1 MTYKGPW
8 PGTWA
13 TLCDE
18 CGFRFPSDKLKRRW
32 DGLMVCNA
40 DYELRHPQDFIK
52 VREETLVPSYTR
64 PYPATT
70 YVEVCTVIT
79 SQGIAGIS
87 AASCMVAGK
96 TYTPVYS

>member
-13 TLCDE
+13 TLCDV

-32 DGLMVCNA
+32 DGLMTCSK
-40 DYELRHPQDFIK
+40 DFELRHPQDFIK

-64 PYPATT
+64 PYPEPS
-70 YVEVCTVIT
+70 YVPLCTLLN
-79 SQGIAGIS
+79 SQAIAGIGV
-87 AASCMVAGK
+87 AGCMVAGK
-96 TYTPVYS
+96 VYTPKYS

>member
-13 TLCDE
+13 CICDS

-64 PYPATT
+64 PYPAAT

-87 AASCMVAGK
+87 VASRMIAGK